1 VTRIAAPT
9 GEQFH
14 LRHDGAHGTVEATIT
29 EVAAALR
36 QLSVD
41 GHALVQGF
49 PRESTPPFGHGIVL
63 APWPNRV
70 RDGRWVHEGTVLQLD
85 ITEVERN
92 NAIHGLLRNTPYRVV
107 EKWDDSVTLGAA
119 VVPQHGWP
127 FHLWTTVQYALTG
140 NGIRVTHSATN
151 IGTHAAPIA
160 FGTHPF
166 LAVGEHPVEELTL
179 TARTVEHVIVDDRL
193 NPEGLEPVEGTRFDL
208 TGGVAVKARRA
219 RRRRHRAH
227 RALGARR
234 HRDRAVAGPR
244 VGVAAGLRHPHLPRR
259 ERPADRDRGRA
270 DDGPGRRAQQRD
282 RPALAAARRLLV
294 GQLGHLPAR
303 VEHPSSPLKP
313 APKPRV
319 PVKWGH
325 RCAIEDAR
333 RLV

>member
-1 VTRIAAPT
+1 MTRIAAPT

-70 RDGRWVHEGTVLQLD
+70 RDGRWVHEGKALQLD
-85 ITEVERN
+85 ITEVERG

-140 NGIRVTHSATN
+140 NGIRVTHMATN

-166 LAVGEHPVEELTL
+166 LAVGEHPIEELTI

-193 NPEGLEPVEGTRFDL
+193 NPEGLEPVAGTRFDL
-208 TGGVAVKARRA
+208 SGGVAVKDAQFDDAWRVEPDGDGIVRTVLSA
-219 RRRRHRAH
+219 PDGTETELWQGREWEWLQVFVTRIFPGESGQQTAIAVEPMTAPAD
-227 RALGARR
+227 ALNSGI
-234 HRDRAVAGPR
+234 
-244 VGVAAGLRHPHLPRR
+244 GLRWLQPGDSWSGSWGIC
-259 ERPADRDRGRA
+259 RPA
-270 DDGPGRRAQQRD
+270 
-282 RPALAAARRLLV
+282 
-294 GQLGHLPAR
+294 
-303 VEHPSSPLKP
+303 
-313 APKPRV
+313 
-319 PVKWGH
+319 
-325 RCAIEDAR
+325 
-333 RLV
+333 

>member
-1 VTRIAAPT
+1 MTRIAAPT

-36 QLSVD
+36 LLSVD

-70 RDGRWVHEGTVLQLD
+70 RDGRWVHEGTALQLD
-85 ITEVERN
+85 ITEVERS

-119 VVPQHGWP
+119 IVPQHGWP

-160 FGTHPF
+160 FGAHPF
-166 LAVGEHPVEELTL
+166 LAVGDHPVDELTI

-193 NPEGLEPVEGTRFDL
+193 NPDGLEPVAGTLFDL
-208 TGGVAVKARRA
+208 SDGVAVKDARFDDAWRVEPDGDGIIRTVLSA
-219 RRRRHRAH
+219 PDGTETELWQGREWEWLQVFVTRIFPGAH
-227 RALGARR
+227 GQQTGIAVEPMTAPADALNSGI
-234 HRDRAVAGPR
+234 
-244 VGVAAGLRHPHLPRR
+244 GLRWLQPG
-259 ERPADRDRGRA
+259 ESWSGSWGICRPA
-270 DDGPGRRAQQRD
+270 
-282 RPALAAARRLLV
+282 
-294 GQLGHLPAR
+294 
-303 VEHPSSPLKP
+303 
-313 APKPRV
+313 
-319 PVKWGH
+319 
-325 RCAIEDAR
+325 
-333 RLV
+333 

>member
-1 VTRIAAPT
+1 MTRIAAPT

-70 RDGRWVHEGTVLQLD
+70 RDGRWVHEGKAMQLD
-85 ITEVERN
+85 ITEVERG

-119 VVPQHGWP
+119 IVPQHGWP
-127 FHLWTTVQYALTG
+127 FHLWTTVQYALAG
-140 NGIRVTHSATN
+140 NGIRVTHTATN
-151 IGTHAAPIA
+151 IGNHAAPIA

-166 LAVGEHPVEELTL
+166 LSVGEHPIEELTI

-193 NPEGLEPVEGTRFDL
+193 NPEGLEPVAGTRFDL
-208 TGGVAVKARRA
+208 SGGVAVKDAQFDDAWRVEPDGDGIVRTVLSA
-219 RRRRHRAH
+219 PDGTETELWQGREWEWLQVFVTRIFPGESGQQTAIAVEPMTAPAD
-227 RALGARR
+227 ALNSGI
-234 HRDRAVAGPR
+234 
-244 VGVAAGLRHPHLPRR
+244 GLRWLQPGDSWSGSWGIC
-259 ERPADRDRGRA
+259 RPA
-270 DDGPGRRAQQRD
+270 
-282 RPALAAARRLLV
+282 
-294 GQLGHLPAR
+294 
-303 VEHPSSPLKP
+303 
-313 APKPRV
+313 
-319 PVKWGH
+319 
-325 RCAIEDAR
+325 
-333 RLV
+333 